1 MGNSSA
7 SVFASYSSFLDT
19 LTSLFDFAVFVSI
32 FYYKEH
38 FLMFFEKFNYITKS
52 EPLRFAPSTLVNIHY
67 IVYDVIIFLSTPVKI
82 VTFIVKFICN
92 FQLPSLIPT
101 FISVK
106 IIIFIL
112 HFNIVQSYLTTILHF
127 QKYLFLYV

>member
-1 MGNSSA
+1 
-7 SVFASYSSFLDT
+7 
-19 LTSLFDFAVFVSI
+19 
-32 FYYKEH
+32 
-38 FLMFFEKFNYITKS
+38 MFFEKFNYITKS

-82 VTFIVKFICN
+82 VTFIVKFSCN
-92 FQLPSLIPT
+92 FQLPSLITT

-112 HFNIVQSYLTTILHF
+112 NFMSTNQLKLWNNTQLTLLINSGKL
-127 QKYLFLYV
+127 